1 MRQPHGKKVQKREEN
16 CVPNSLA
23 LHETI
28 LHSLQERAPR
38 VGLVGLESPRL
49 YAETYNRLQ
58 LPAAQTCIDGLSVRL
73 VDSRGSRLESHVTI
87 RPS

>member
-1 MRQPHGKKVQKREEN
+1 MRQLHGKKAQKQEN
-16 CVPNSLA
+16 GLPISLC

-28 LHSLQERAPR
+28 LFSLQERAPR

-58 LPAAQTCIDGLSVRL
+58 LPAAQTCRDGLSVRL